1 MQRRAFL
8 LSATAASLASP
19 VTAAQGVR
27 RMRIA
32 LLPGSIGV
40 TVRSQREL
48 IDLAHRHGFEAVEP
62 RAAELAEAPAGEVDA
77 LRGELS
83 AKSLTWAATSL
94 SVDFRKDDATF
105 RQGLAALPRLAAGL
119 RRAGADRIGTWIP
132 PSHDELTYRAN
143 FDLHATRLRE
153 VARILS
159 DHGIRLGLEYVGTQ
173 LNLVAK
179 RYPFVH
185 TMAETRELIAAI
197 GTGNVGLVLD
207 TWHWW
212 TAGDT
217 EAEIRALRASD
228 VVSVDL
234 NDAPAGIPKPQQKDG
249 ERELPVATG
258 VIDAR
263 TFLKALHATGFDGPV
278 RCEPFNQKLNA
289 LDNEPACAAVGR
301 SMHAAMALL
310 G

>member
-32 LLPGSIGV
+32 LVPGSIGV

-62 RAAELAEAPAGEVDA
+62 RAAELSEAPAGEVDA